1 MHDRT
6 FTRLLAV
13 SALALAA
20 ACSNEGASSSE
31 SAAPADTGLEGEA
44 PADGGEMAASKEK
57 LKTMRAQFAV
67 VDMDA
72 DTSFLTE
79 EERQE
84 LPAQVVLSRE
94 ELRILED
101 FVRRRRR
108 LSPERAEE
116 LAELCAPALAER
128 TGIVAPTAER
138 TLVLAFAR
146 ATGRDR

>member
-72 DTSFLTE
+72 DTSFLAE
-79 EERQE
+79 EERQVINKLNQVGVLMSE
-84 LPAQVVLSRE
+84 IYLRQRSAYDEMVGHSHHAVDNSMKLPLGRE
-94 ELRILED
+94 PL
-101 FVRRRRR
+101 
-108 LSPERAEE
+108 PEW
-116 LAELCAPALAER
+116 LN
-128 TGIVAPTAER
+128 
-138 TLVLAFAR
+138 
-146 ATGRDR
+146 